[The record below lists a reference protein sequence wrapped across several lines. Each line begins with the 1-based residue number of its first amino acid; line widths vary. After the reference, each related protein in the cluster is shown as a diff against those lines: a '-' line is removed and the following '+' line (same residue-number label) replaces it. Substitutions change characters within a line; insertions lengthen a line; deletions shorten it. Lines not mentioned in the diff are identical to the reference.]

1 MNVFFSLLAIYFI
14 YKIAEELYD
23 NSGILA
29 AILAAVFPSYNVW
42 SGCVLSDT
50 ALAAV
55 AIYYAIKYMKERKKK
70 YLIITTVMCAVSTT
84 QKYTALLT
92 CTLVVALVVC
102 DQSYQIK
109 KLSTFLW
116 CCVKEGFEM
125 ILIYILA
132 FIISAPNVVT
142 NFGRTIQ
149 IIISEGRPYHQGAD
163 GLGFF
168 GNIQFYSDV
177 YWTQMEL
184 FSGWL

>member
-84 QKYTALLT
+84 QIYS
-92 CTLVVALVVC
+92 VAYLHFGGC
-102 DQSYQIK
+102 SCCMRS
-109 KLSTFLW
+109 KLSN
-116 CCVKEGFEM
+116 KEV
-125 ILIYILA
+125 IY
-132 FIISAPNVVT
+132 
-142 NFGRTIQ
+142 
-149 IIISEGRPYHQGAD
+149 
-163 GLGFF
+163 FF
-168 GNIQFYSDV
+168 MVLCKRRI
-177 YWTQMEL
+177 
-184 FSGWL
+184 